1 MTEQSASSRPSDP
14 SVTDYLGVLKRRGN
28 LFFGIMAM
36 VVLVGV
42 AIAYRVPPQ
51 YSSTGVMLAE
61 VPDIDNKV
69 VRSTVPSFPAD
80 RVGVILQRVVT
91 RENLQK
97 IIDDNHLYPELAS
110 MPAEARQAFFAHMDF
125 SGEDPEILEN
135 IMGTARPAGA
145 MAFSVS
151 FLDPSPTVARD
162 VASDLVDLF
171 LQENHESR
179 REQAAET
186 SQFLAA
192 EIQRLEREIAD
203 REMRLAQFKSE
214 NAGSL
219 PELANSNQQMLDRAQ
234 RDLDVV
240 EQEIRGLRERQ
251 ALYTSSL
258 ETLSPQQTVLNE
270 EGNPILSPT
279 DRMKALQREYMR
291 LTSVYSPDHP
301 DVLKTRRE
309 LEALSA
315 STGIPAFDRTTLQS
329 ELAARQDELAAARD
343 RYSEDHPDVVR
354 LEKTVAGLKEALA
367 STPRTARRAQ
377 FEPDNPAYLERQVQ
391 LKGVTTDL
399 AAALDRRQTLRAKIA
414 ELEGR
419 LTGSPEVEREYTALT
434 RGYEQLVAQ
443 YNETQTK
450 LHEAEMALN
459 LEADSKGER
468 FTVLQQPAVA
478 TTPSKPN
485 RIAVL
490 LLTLAVAVVLGVAGV
505 ALVERS
511 DATVRSPN
519 DVTAFLEIPP
529 LVAIPYVANPLDTRR
544 RARRRA
550 VAALAVCL
558 WAGSVLALII
568 TPA

>member
-1 MTEQSASSRPSDP
+1 PSSRPSDP
-14 SVTDYLGVLKRRGN
+14 SVSDYLGVLKRRGN
-28 LFFGIMAM
+28 LFFGIVAI

-97 IIDDNHLYPELAS
+97 IIEDNHLYPELAG
-110 MPAEARQAFFAHMDF
+110 MPAEQRQAFFSHMDF

-151 FLDPSPTVARD
+151 FLDPSPSVARD
-162 VASDLVDLF
+162 VTSDLVELF

-192 EIQRLEREIAD
+192 EIQRLERDIAD
-203 REMRLAQFKSE
+203 REMRLAQFKAE

-240 EQEIRGLRERQ
+240 EQEIRSLRERQ
-251 ALYTSSL
+251 ALYTASL
-258 ETLSPQQTVLNE
+258 DQLSPQQTVLNE
-270 EGNPILSPT
+270 EGNPILGPT

-291 LTSVYSPDHP
+291 LTSIYSPDHP

-329 ELAARQDELAAARD
+329 DLAAREDELASARD

-377 FEPDNPAYLERQVQ
+377 FEPDNPAYIERQVQ
-391 LKGVTTDL
+391 LKGVTADL
-399 AAALDRRQTLRAKIA
+399 TAALARRQDLRTKIA
-414 ELEGR
+414 DLESR

-434 RGYEQLVAQ
+434 RGYDQLVAQ

-478 TTPSKPN
+478 TTPAKPN

-505 ALVERS
+505 ALRERS
-511 DATVRSPN
+511 DLTVRSPN

-529 LVAIPYVANPLDTRR
+529 LVAIPYVANPLDARR
-544 RARRRA
+544 RTRRRA